1 MVTATTMVAII
12 YPCGT
17 NNIPFFSLSHT
28 HTLTLL
34 QYSAGQQYH
43 DAGWLMAVGSSEVR
57 WEVYDLVSYYVSK
70 ECVVLEKAR
79 DEEWQHAEVRT
90 KYL

>member
-1 MVTATTMVAII
+1 
-12 YPCGT
+12 
-17 NNIPFFSLSHT
+17 
-28 HTLTLL
+28 
-34 QYSAGQQYH
+34 
-43 DAGWLMAVGSSEVR
+43 MAVGSSEVR
-57 WEVYDLVSYYVSK
+57 WEVYDLVSYYYVSK